1 MIQYDATSL
10 PNPQIKH
17 AKNVDFPLNDKHSY
31 FGLKIL
37 RQKEIFFTCL
47 YISLFFCNNVSLF
60 WKYAQKWRIIRE
72 SANTRL
78 TKMFEAIFRS
88 LKSDIFWHPAI
99 YSWQRQLK
107 NPPVLQLLLNIVFQ
121 MLALQNCL
129 DNFYYCVESS
139 HPLLWW
145 RRRSR
150 RKRWHFIVGKVQE
163 AQYRR

>member
-60 WKYAQKWRIIRE
+60 WKYAQIWRIIRE

-78 TKMFEAIFRS
+78 KKMFEAIFRS
-88 LKSDIFWHPAI
+88 LKVSTSFDTLLWPL
-99 YSWQRQLK
+99 SWRGQLK
-107 NPPVLQLLLNIVFQ
+107 KKSCFTTTLTYCILNACSSVQNCQSWSLLLLCSVVASIVVVEEEKE
-121 MLALQNCL
+121 ALYGRQH
-129 DNFYYCVESS
+129 SS
-139 HPLLWW
+139 
-145 RRRSR
+145 
-150 RKRWHFIVGKVQE
+150 
-163 AQYRR
+163 Y